1 MPSSPG
7 ARRLWLEGS
16 VIVLS
21 ILLAFGIDAGW
32 AGLVEAREGRR
43 LQELIR
49 EDVVA
54 MRDEIALRRT
64 QGEDLTTQARD
75 LLHALAD
82 SESDTEIVSTLTTL
96 GSIFVTGGWNPV
108 NHTYVEAMNSGRLRL
123 IEEEALRLDLTRYQ
137 ALIEDVARSYRAIET
152 QYYGELEPF
161 LVSNTVYSEIAAEWW
176 RDDLVD
182 ARITTDFQTLAESR
196 ELWNLVTLRLE
207 AEIAVMSRLERLEE
221 MTHSL
226 LRVLPE
232 SGSEPVAAF

>member
-1 MPSSPG
+1 MPPSPEG
-7 ARRLWLEGS
+7 RRLWLEGA

-21 ILLAFGIDAGW
+21 ILLAFGIDAAW

-54 MRDEIALRRT
+54 MQDEIALRRT
-64 QGEDLTTQARD
+64 QGERLVAQARA

-82 SESDTEIVSTLTTL
+82 PSSEAEIVPALTTL
-96 GSIFVTGGWNPV
+96 GSIFVMGGWNPV

-137 ALIEDVARSYRAIET
+137 ALIEDVAGSYRAMET

-176 RDDLVD
+176 RDDLVE
-182 ARITTDFQTLAESR
+182 ARIRTDFRALAESR

-207 AEIAVMSRLERLEE
+207 AEIAVMSRLDRLNE
-221 MTHSL
+221 MAESL
-226 LRVLPE
+226 LRVLPR
-232 SGSEPVAAF
+232 GASERGLAF